1 MRHFLT
7 ILLFLLLWQARL
19 AAAPGGGNTNIP
31 ADRHLTTIHFRM
43 LIGGIILGKVQ
54 IGDFP
59 DSLNFIFDTGCGGVS
74 LDSTT
79 AQHLNLVPRTSA
91 YMIRGIAGVRP
102 QRLLDD
108 MRLRVGQISMDSLTI
123 QVGNYDLL
131 SSIYGE
137 QIDGIVGYSFFSRYL
152 VTIDYDSLKMDV
164 YTAGPVRYPG
174 GGFLLKPRVFGLPM
188 MEGQLNDA
196 RDINSRFFFDTG
208 AGLCLLFSSHFT
220 DDSAVFAPKK
230 KKPVLAEGAGLGGK
244 KEFQLTTL
252 KNFSIGPFRFKHIPT
267 YIFDDN
273 NDITGYPQLGG
284 LIGNDLL
291 RRFNL
296 IVNYARSEIYL
307 VPNTNFNQPFD
318 YSYSGVSIGLIAGKI
333 VVTDVMR
340 GSPAEKAGFREG
352 DVILEINGDPRQ
364 DVQIY
369 QGLLR
374 TIGPRVKVMVRRN
387 EGEVAQL
394 SLKVKSIL

>member
-1 MRHFLT
+1 
-7 ILLFLLLWQARL
+7 
-19 AAAPGGGNTNIP
+19 
-31 ADRHLTTIHFRM
+31 
-43 LIGGIILGKVQ
+43 
-54 IGDFP
+54 
-59 DSLNFIFDTGCGGVS
+59 
-74 LDSTT
+74 
-79 AQHLNLVPRTSA
+79 
-91 YMIRGIAGVRP
+91 
-102 QRLLDD
+102 
-108 MRLRVGQISMDSLTI
+108 
-123 QVGNYDLL
+123 
-131 SSIYGE
+131 
-137 QIDGIVGYSFFSRYL
+137 
-152 VTIDYDSLKMDV
+152 
-164 YTAGPVRYPG
+164 
-174 GGFLLKPRVFGLPM
+174 
-188 MEGQLNDA
+188 
-196 RDINSRFFFDTG
+196 
-208 AGLCLLFSSHFT
+208 
-220 DDSAVFAPKK
+220 
-230 KKPVLAEGAGLGGK
+230 
-244 KEFQLTTL
+244 L

-307 VPNTNFNQPFD
+307 VPNTTFNQPFD
-318 YSYSGVSIGLIAGKI
+318 YSYSGVSIGLFGGKI
-333 VVTDVMR
+333 IVTDVMK

-352 DVILEINGDPRQ
+352 DVILEINGDSRQ